1 MVKPFEMSEVVRRIR
16 AIVRRT
22 RGSAGDGQLHGP
34 QGIVLRPRSHA
45 VFVEGQE
52 GVLTPKEFAVLRVML
67 EHRGEVV
74 STEDLSVSIW
84 GYQTFGSR
92 NFVEAHVSRL
102 RSKLATAGAPGAVT
116 TLRGV
121 GCVIR

>member
-1 MVKPFEMSEVVRRIR
+1 VRRLEC
-16 AIVRRT
+16 A
-22 RGSAGDGQLHGP
+22 
-34 QGIVLRPRSHA
+34 RP
-45 VFVEGQE
+45 V
-52 GVLTPKEFAVLRVML
+52 VLTPKEFAVLRVML

-121 GCVIR
+121 GYVIR